1 MLSMYLLTYI
11 VVFVMCEGGDWATTR
26 RMSCLHKGAW
36 VPGVRYLSRCPH
48 PEYRVHAILASSV
61 TIGVRVYPDWLLTG
75 YDYSTKVCHALL
87 VINFWYQSASV
98 SLVRYNDSFLGSL
111 Y

>member
-26 RMSCLHKGAW
+26 RMSCLHKGVW
-36 VPGVRYLSRCPH
+36 VPGVHYLRTDPLAPGDQDYKGPQFMHSH
-48 PEYRVHAILASSV
+48 AVTRV
-61 TIGVRVYPDWLLTG
+61 
-75 YDYSTKVCHALL
+75 
-87 VINFWYQSASV
+87 
-98 SLVRYNDSFLGSL
+98 L